1 MAALKM
7 QPVRMLKLSSL
18 CTRGT
23 NILFRLVLAPLPART
38 KGLVLLI
45 NSCTHTVLYYLL
57 PIQSFMGV

>member
-7 QPVRMLKLSSL
+7 QPVRMLKPSSL

-45 NSCTHTVLYYLL
+45 NSCTYTVLYYLL
-57 PIQSFMGV
+57 PIQSFMDV